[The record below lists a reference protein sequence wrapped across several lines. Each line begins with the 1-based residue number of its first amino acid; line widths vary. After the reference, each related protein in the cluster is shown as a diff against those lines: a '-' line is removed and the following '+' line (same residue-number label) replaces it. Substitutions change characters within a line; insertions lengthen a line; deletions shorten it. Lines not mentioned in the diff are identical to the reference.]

1 MCVALVIVEV
11 LVVLVV
17 VIQQGSAHWSLQ
29 LSITATDEQVK
40 PATAKLSQVAWL
52 LHGELHKLLGH
63 PSGGSTAT
71 TRPISS
77 HTARGTIKRP
87 TAPRLDGSMAHAFSS
102 LHIVGSLTSKLP
114 SIRYHLLI
122 FVGAHERSHAQMST
136 CHKSMLG
143 KFTRRR
149 PRRLHREAAP
159 LRRRCFLAGGA
170 MTSMMSR
177 SSAGLRSTRR
187 L

>member
-1 MCVALVIVEV
+1 VVSVCVALVIVEV

-77 HTARGTIKRP
+77 HTSHTARGTIKRP
-87 TAPRLDGSMAHAFSS
+87 TAPRLDGMA
-102 LHIVGSLTSKLP
+102 
-114 SIRYHLLI
+114 
-122 FVGAHERSHAQMST
+122 RS
-136 CHKSMLG
+136 CKN
-143 KFTRRR
+143 
-149 PRRLHREAAP
+149 
-159 LRRRCFLAGGA
+159 
-170 MTSMMSR
+170 
-177 SSAGLRSTRR
+177 
-187 L
+187 